1 VKFSDSYGPSS
12 PKPTAQPSSDTQRFE
27 RLAPITLPA
36 EPVRHP
42 DAAIPNSHDNGK
54 LFAVKEAAPSGRV
67 RRRVDPPDSDLN
79 TFQDRLRMGKVK
91 LCNSCGGVMAKS
103 SRMIL
108 SAPAGLGLIAL
119 GAILMALH
127 GLAINFYQPPWFLR
141 YLLPAAYYVGSI
153 MLGVGVIF
161 LFIREK
167 IWYCHRCSE
176 IHKR

>member
-1 VKFSDSYGPSS
+1 MKLSDSLRPNTPRPTEQPGSQS
-12 PKPTAQPSSDTQRFE
+12 PRFE
-27 RLAPITLPA
+27 RLAPMNVPA
-36 EPVRHP
+36 ARAPHSDPE
-42 DAAIPNSHDNGK
+42 IPNGADNGK
-54 LFAVKEAAPSGRV
+54 LFAVKEATTTRQA
-67 RRRVDPPDSDLN
+67 RRRVNPSDN
-79 TFQDRLRMGKVK
+79 DIHTFQDRLRMGKVK

-103 SRMIL
+103 SRMVL
-108 SAPAGLGLIAL
+108 SAPAGLGLIVL

-153 MLGVGVIF
+153 MLCIGAIF
-161 LFIREK
+161 FFIREK

>member
-1 VKFSDSYGPSS
+1 VKFSDPFQPSP
-12 PKPTAQPSSDTQRFE
+12 PKPTGQPRSDSPRFE
-27 RLAPITLPA
+27 RFAPINLPA

-42 DAAIPNSHDNGK
+42 DAAIPKGHDNGK

-91 LCNSCGGVMAKS
+91 LCNGCGGVMAKS

-119 GAILMALH
+119 GALLMALH

>member
-1 VKFSDSYGPSS
+1 MKFSDSFKPPSS
-12 PKPTAQPSSDTQRFE
+12 RPAEQPRSDSPRFE
-27 RLAPITLPA
+27 RLAPISLPT
-36 EPVRHP
+36 EPVRRS
-42 DAAIPNSHDNGK
+42 DAAIPNSHDSGK
-54 LFAVKEAAPSGRV
+54 LFPVKEAAPSGRV
-67 RRRVDPPDSDLN
+67 RRRVDSSDNNLN

-108 SAPAGLGLIAL
+108 SAPAGLGLIAV
-119 GAILMALH
+119 GALLMALH
-127 GLAINFYQPPWFLR
+127 GFAINFYQPPWFLR

-161 LFIREK
+161 FFIREK
-167 IWYCHRCSE
+167 IWYCHRCGE

>member
-1 VKFSDSYGPSS
+1 MKFSDSFKPSS
-12 PKPTAQPSSDTQRFE
+12 PKPTGPQSDSPRFE
-27 RLAPITLPA
+27 RLAPINLPA
-36 EPVRHP
+36 EPVRRSDP
-42 DAAIPNSHDNGK
+42 GIPNSHDSGK
-54 LFAVKEAAPSGRV
+54 IFSAKEAAPP
-67 RRRVDPPDSDLN
+67 RRIRHRVDSPDNNLN

-119 GAILMALH
+119 GALLMALH
-127 GLAINFYQPPWFLR
+127 GFAINFYQPPWFLR

-153 MLGVGVIF
+153 MLGVGLIF
-161 LFIREK
+161 FFIREK

>member
-1 VKFSDSYGPSS
+1 MKFSDSFGPSS
-12 PKPTAQPSSDTQRFE
+12 PKPTAKPHSDSPRFE
-27 RLAPITLPA
+27 RLAPLNLPA
-36 EPVRHP
+36 EPVRQP

-54 LFAVKEAAPSGRV
+54 VFRVKEAPPSGRV
-67 RRRVDPPDSDLN
+67 RRRADPPDSGLN

-91 LCNSCGGVMAKS
+91 LCNGCGGVMAKS

-108 SAPAGLGLIAL
+108 SAPAGLGLIVL
-119 GAILMALH
+119 GALLMALH

-161 LFIREK
+161 FFIREK

>member
-1 VKFSDSYGPSS
+1 MKSSDSFGPSS
-12 PKPTAQPSSDTQRFE
+12 PKPTAKHRSDSPRFE
-27 RLAPITLPA
+27 RFGPINLPA

-42 DAAIPNSHDNGK
+42 DAAIPNSHNSGK
-54 LFAVKEAAPSGRV
+54 VFAVKEAAPQGRV
-67 RRRVDPPDSDLN
+67 RRRVNSSDRDLN

-91 LCNSCGGVMAKS
+91 LCNSCGEVMAKS

-119 GAILMALH
+119 GALLMAAH
-127 GLAINFYQPPWFLR
+127 GFAINFYQPPWFLR

-161 LFIREK
+161 FFIREK

>member
-1 VKFSDSYGPSS
+1 
-12 PKPTAQPSSDTQRFE
+12 
-27 RLAPITLPA
+27 
-36 EPVRHP
+36 VRHP

-67 RRRVDPPDSDLN
+67 RRRIDPPDGDLN

-103 SRMIL
+103 SRMVL
-108 SAPAGLGLIAL
+108 SAPAGLGLIVL
-119 GAILMALH
+119 GALLMALH

-153 MLGVGVIF
+153 MLCVGAIF
-161 LFIREK
+161 FFIREK
-167 IWYCHRCSE
+167 IWYCHKCSE
-176 IHKR
+176 IYKR